1 MFILKQANLELP
13 LDMGVH
19 RSTQHTTSSVPYR
32 RELSCQDQCDVLSS
46 PYAKFHIQTHIHML
60 ACIYMHTEVA
70 IGRLGR
76 NTLVFRESLLTQVTA
91 VRLLCY

>member
-19 RSTQHTTSSVPYR
+19 RSTQVYNSLSVPYW
-32 RELSCQDQCDVLSS
+32 RELSCQDQYDVLSS

-70 IGRLGR
+70 
-76 NTLVFRESLLTQVTA
+76 
-91 VRLLCY
+91 